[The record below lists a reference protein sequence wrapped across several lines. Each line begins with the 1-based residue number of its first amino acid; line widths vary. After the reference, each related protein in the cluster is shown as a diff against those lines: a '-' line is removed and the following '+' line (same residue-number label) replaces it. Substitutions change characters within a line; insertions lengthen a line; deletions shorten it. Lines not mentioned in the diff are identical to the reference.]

1 MSIYCT
7 KCPLYLT
14 SFTNDKKHKVICLS
28 GCGSKSAKIMLIG
41 EAPGNDELFKK
52 EPFVGKAGKELDK
65 CLKEA
70 GINRAEIFLSNS
82 CRCRPPDN
90 RDPNTKELKACRE
103 FLVNEIN
110 SIKPN
115 VIGLLGNIAMKQVL
129 GKTGSLKYQ
138 GQPFWSDEFQV
149 TCIPLIHPS
158 YIIRNQDNME
168 VREKF
173 INALKFVKE
182 ASKTKNPIK
191 RKVSPVKYVVCD
203 NMNKVKAL
211 FSRLAQVKEVT
222 IDTESTCL
230 RPYNGKL
237 LCISFSWKSNTAIV
251 LPILDR
257 NLKRC
262 WNNAQYSWILK
273 KFGEFTSR
281 KGVKKIFQ
289 NGKYDIQWFKYHLGI
304 GVGINFDTMLAHYV
318 LNQSGQRSSHKLK
331 EMAWT
336 YTDMGNYSE
345 NIDASKF
352 GNLKYIKEHYDDIL
366 QYACADADCTFRI
379 YRKLLPQIKKEKME
393 FVLYKIMLPQ
403 STVLA
408 SIELNGVQID
418 RRKLEQLKVKY
429 GNNLKETETKLYA
442 IAEIKSVTNKQYKIA
457 VDKQKKKYQDSKIIK
472 KRCSLKEYLDKVERP
487 KFNFNSHQQLADLFY
502 RALKMPKP
510 EKTKKGTA
518 LSTDKK
524 TLEKLKD
531 KHPIINLILEY
542 KRLTK
547 MYNTYICP
555 TFEGLDENDRIH
567 TEYNQHITATGR
579 LSSSKPNLQNVPKEY
594 GKDFRDCFIA
604 KEGYKLLS
612 ADSCLPED
620 SKISTIRG
628 LIPIQN
634 ICVGDRVY
642 TDNNNKLSL
651 VSKIIDQGFQDTIK
665 ITTNMG
671 YELEATKTHRIRI
684 LNKEGEYIWKDIN
697 KIDRNK
703 DYVVIQPRKY
713 FAQKKKLTLPKIIFN
728 HFNNKIVS
736 VPKIVNTDL
745 AQFMGYLTGDGSLG
759 SQDIK
764 LTLCSQDIDLI
775 KKMELLIEKLFKI
788 IIDKDKERKGAI
800 DLRIHSK
807 PLLKWLCN
815 IGASKKSVPKY
826 LWVASF
832 DIIAAYLRGLFEADG
847 SVQSNNLKGGRVSF
861 STISENLAKEVQQ
874 LLLLLNIP
882 SRRNKF
888 NHSQAGFYSNHKYI
902 YYITIPTAFTKRFQK
917 GVNFISKRKKQKL
930 FLLSKKVGYSSFY
943 GGMPNLKNK
952 ALDFKFKGK
961 VQKLLNNTSSL
972 GRQISLKLAYKISRK
987 YPQIAKSLGLYHI
1000 TKFNQI
1006 FDKITKI
1013 EFIGKKHVYDLSIPN
1028 TLTYISNGFINHNCQ
1043 IEFRVL
1049 AHLSADQR
1057 MIADIKSGKDI
1068 HTITATRLYRV
1079 KEEDVT
1085 KEQRDKSKPFVF
1097 GIPYGRGAK
1106 AIAEQYGLTVEE
1118 AEEQLRYFNQIY
1130 PRASRWNRAVIIG
1143 ARTHRYVKNWF
1154 GRKRPL
1160 PFINDKNKE
1169 LREKEERKVVATSV
1183 QGTASD
1189 IIGLQMIEIY
1199 KRLKKINSKSKIVLT
1214 IHDDIVLE
1222 VSEIDIV
1229 SGIIKEEMSK
1239 APEGFKVPLDVDI
1252 KIGER
1257 WGSMVEPDKFEE
1269 D

>member
-1 MSIYCT
+1 MSVYCT
-7 KCPLYLT
+7 KCSLHLT
-14 SFTNDKKHKVICLS
+14 SFTNDKRHKVICLS
-28 GCGSKSAKIMLIG
+28 GCGSKTAKIMLIG

-65 CLKEA
+65 CLKEV
-70 GINRAEIFLSNS
+70 GINRADIFLSNS
-82 CRCRPPDN
+82 VRCRPPEN
-90 RDPNTKELKACRE
+90 RDPNAKELKACRE

-110 SIKPN
+110 TIKPN

-168 VREKF
+168 IREKF
-173 INALKFVKE
+173 IDALKFVKE

-203 NMNKVKAL
+203 NMKKVKAL
-211 FSRLAQVKEVT
+211 FSRLSQVREVA

-237 LCISFSWKSNTAIV
+237 ICISFSWKNNTAIV

-262 WNNAQYSWILK
+262 WNNSQYSWILK
-273 KFGEFTSR
+273 KFGELTSR
-281 KGVKKIFQ
+281 KGIKKIFQ
-289 NGKYDIQWFKYHLGI
+289 NGKHDIQWFKYHLGI
-304 GVGINFDTMLAHYV
+304 GVGINFDTKLAHYV
-318 LNQSGQRSSHKLK
+318 LNQSAQRSSHGLK

-336 YTDMGNYSE
+336 YTDMGNYAE

-352 GNLKYIKEHYDDIL
+352 GDPIYVKEHYDDIM

-379 YRKLLPQIKKEKME
+379 YRKLFPHIKKEKME

-418 RRKLEQLKVKY
+418 RQKLEQLKVRY
-429 GNNLKETETKLYA
+429 GNDLKKTETKLYE
-442 IAEIKSVTNKQYKIA
+442 IPEIKSVTNKQYKVAI
-457 VDKQKKKYQDSKIIK
+457 DKQKKKYQDSKIIK
-472 KRCSLKEYLDKVERP
+472 KRSSLKEYLDKVDKP

-531 KHPIINLILEY
+531 KHLIIKLILEY
-542 KRLTK
+542 KKLTK

-555 TFEGLDENDRIH
+555 TLEGLDENDRIH

-604 KEGYKLLS
+604 KKGCKLLS
-612 ADSCLPED
+612 ADS
-620 SKISTIRG
+620 K
-628 LIPIQN
+628 
-634 ICVGDRVY
+634 
-642 TDNNNKLSL
+642 
-651 VSKIIDQGFQDTIK
+651 
-665 ITTNMG
+665 
-671 YELEATKTHRIRI
+671 
-684 LNKEGEYIWKDIN
+684 
-697 KIDRNK
+697 
-703 DYVVIQPRKY
+703 
-713 FAQKKKLTLPKIIFN
+713 
-728 HFNNKIVS
+728 
-736 VPKIVNTDL
+736 
-745 AQFMGYLTGDGSLG
+745 
-759 SQDIK
+759 
-764 LTLCSQDIDLI
+764 
-775 KKMELLIEKLFKI
+775 
-788 IIDKDKERKGAI
+788 
-800 DLRIHSK
+800 
-807 PLLKWLCN
+807 
-815 IGASKKSVPKY
+815 
-826 LWVASF
+826 
-832 DIIAAYLRGLFEADG
+832 
-847 SVQSNNLKGGRVSF
+847 
-861 STISENLAKEVQQ
+861 
-874 LLLLLNIP
+874 
-882 SRRNKF
+882 
-888 NHSQAGFYSNHKYI
+888 
-902 YYITIPTAFTKRFQK
+902 
-917 GVNFISKRKKQKL
+917 
-930 FLLSKKVGYSSFY
+930 
-943 GGMPNLKNK
+943 
-952 ALDFKFKGK
+952 
-961 VQKLLNNTSSL
+961 
-972 GRQISLKLAYKISRK
+972 
-987 YPQIAKSLGLYHI
+987 
-1000 TKFNQI
+1000 
-1006 FDKITKI
+1006 
-1013 EFIGKKHVYDLSIPN
+1013 
-1028 TLTYISNGFINHNCQ
+1028 Q

-1068 HTITATRLYRV
+1068 HTITASRLYRV
-1079 KEEDVT
+1079 EEEDVT

-1097 GIPYGRGAK
+1097 GVPYGRGAK
-1106 AIAEQYGLTVEE
+1106 AISEQYGITIEE

-1130 PRASRWNRAVIIG
+1130 PRASRWNRAAIIG
-1143 ARTHRYVKNWF
+1143 ARKHRYVKNWF
-1154 GRKRPL
+1154 GRKRTL
-1160 PFINDKNKE
+1160 PFINDRNNE
-1169 LREKEERKVVATSV
+1169 LREKEERKVVATAV

-1189 IIGLQMIEIY
+1189 IVGLQMIEVY
-1199 KRLKKINSKSKIVLT
+1199 KKQKKANSKSKIVLT
-1214 IHDDIVLE
+1214 IHDNIVLE
-1222 VSEIDIV
+1222 VPDKKIDTV
-1229 SGIIKEEMSK
+1229 SDTIKEEMSK

-1257 WGSMVEPDKFEE
+1257 WGSMVESDKFEE